1 MLDLVAELAG
11 RRVRGRRLPV
21 ECHDQRHGSVLLPS
35 RPPPARVPPAA
46 ALPARPSRSPPVR
59 PEWSVAAQ
67 EALLDVWADVAWRWC
82 RAAGAAGAAGGA
94 GAKEDDRDPL
104 NHSARAS

>member
-11 RRVRGRRLPV
+11 RRVRGRRRPV
-21 ECHDQRHGSVLLPS
+21 ECHDHQRES
-35 RPPPARVPPAA
+35 PPLTARPPAA
-46 ALPARPSRSPPVR
+46 ASPAGATRPSPVR

-67 EALLDVWADVAWRWC
+67 EALLEVWADVAWRWC
-82 RAAGAAGAAGGA
+82 RAAGAAGAQ
-94 GAKEDDRDPL
+94 EDDHDPL